1 MHRVVAAD
9 AVVGHAF
16 VLARVRVVEA
26 EELSGEGTAK
36 KKKNKKRKKRN
47 KKKDKDPSEMASLT
61 SPKSIVSPLQDKLDE
76 KL

>member
-1 MHRVVAAD
+1 MEELSKELGD
-9 AVVGHAF
+9 ELPLDEGKEDN
-16 VLARVRVVEA
+16 EA

-47 KKKDKDPSEMASLT
+47 KKKDKDPSEMASFT